1 MKVTF
6 ASDAWVDYLYFQEKD
21 KKALK
26 KINALIK
33 DLQRN
38 PNESGIGKAE
48 KLGYEL
54 SGYFSR
60 RIDLEH
66 RMVYKITKDSIE
78 IAQLRF
84 HY

>member
-6 ASDAWVDYLYFQEKD
+6 ASDAWVDYLYFQDKD

-33 DLQRN
+33 DIQRN
-38 PNESGIGKAE
+38 PNESSIGKAE
-48 KLGYEL
+48 KLSYEL